1 MFKVLFVSSFLAFF
15 LVCVS
20 VRSAPIPGDLR
31 NTFRSIQAREVF
43 TGGKLAKFF
52 TLDATYF
59 LQNGVAG
66 ACGTVHSDSDFIA
79 AMDQTRYGD
88 SGDVSPLC
96 GKYVKITNILN
107 QKTVTVQVA
116 DDCPT
121 CNNENSIDLS
131 QGAFTQIATID
142 EGEVPITWEYVDSDG
157 SSSTDNSSSGDDTD
171 NGSDDGS
178 NSDSGSGS
186 NDDWS
191 SD

>member
-1 MFKVLFVSSFLAFF
+1 MFKVFFVSSFLAFF
-15 LVCVS
+15 LACVS
-20 VRSAPIPGDLR
+20 VRSAPIPGHLR
-31 NTFRSIQAREVF
+31 NTFRSIQTREVF
-43 TGGKLAKFF
+43 TGGN
-52 TLDATYF
+52 ATYF

-157 SSSTDNSSSGDDTD
+157 SSTDNSSSGDDTD
-171 NGSDDGS
+171 NGSNSD
-178 NSDSGSGS
+178 SDSGSNG
-186 NDDWS
+186 DWS

>member
-1 MFKVLFVSSFLAFF
+1 M
-15 LVCVS
+15 
-20 VRSAPIPGDLR
+20 
-31 NTFRSIQAREVF
+31 
-43 TGGKLAKFF
+43 
-52 TLDATYF
+52 
-59 LQNGVAG
+59 
-66 ACGTVHSDSDFIA
+66 
-79 AMDQTRYGD
+79 
-88 SGDVSPLC
+88 
-96 GKYVKITNILN
+96 
-107 QKTVTVQVA
+107 TVQVA

-142 EGEVPITWEYVDSDG
+142 EGEVPSMLSSCAYCQNYSSPVAPFSVTWEYVDSDG

-171 NGSDDGS
+171 NGSDSDNGSDDGS